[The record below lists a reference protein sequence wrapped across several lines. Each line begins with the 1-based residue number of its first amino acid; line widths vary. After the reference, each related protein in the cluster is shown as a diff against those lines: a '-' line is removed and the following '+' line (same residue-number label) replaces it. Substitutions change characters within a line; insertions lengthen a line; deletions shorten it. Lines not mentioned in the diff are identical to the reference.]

1 MVLDE
6 GVEQVK
12 DRMTEIDHNNYN
24 YLSIIV
30 QLGSTLPPTPSNA
43 VPVGQVGEL
52 PNTQLY
58 RVDKSLGTQVL
69 ESVRSALESH
79 NHVKSVEL
87 QFPHSRRV
95 KRDEL

>member
-1 MVLDE
+1 
-6 GVEQVK
+6 
-12 DRMTEIDHNNYN
+12 MTEIDYNNYN
-24 YLSIIV
+24 YLSVIV
-30 QLGSTLPPTPSNA
+30 DAGSALPVTPSNA
-43 VPVGQVGEL
+43 HPVGQVGEL

-79 NHVKSVEL
+79 KQIKSVEL